1 MKNPTSRKK
10 LIISVLLL
18 IISTAIVI
26 YFWDEKS
33 SADEFITATVVE
45 GDISNNVMAT
55 GVVQAITT
63 VQVGSQQSGTI
74 SWLGADFNSQVK
86 KGQIIARLDPSTLQ
100 AQLDNVSASLQNAAA
115 AEEMARKA
123 YNQELAAIE
132 SSKSNLSMLA
142 IQSKDSNRLAT
153 RNKELANVISA
164 RELELSIANAQM
176 AEARYQQ
183 ALAQVKQVEASASSA
198 KVRIDQTIA
207 QVDQIK
213 ANLQQAKINLE
224 RTIISSPI
232 DGIVIS
238 RNVDVGQTVAASLQA
253 PTLFTIA
260 NDLSKMQVLVNID
273 EADVGSIKEGQTVN
287 FTVDAFPKD
296 TFHGVILQ
304 VRFNPITTQNVVIY
318 NAVVNFDNPQGK
330 LRPGM
335 TANVTIPVEHRESVL
350 LIPNAALR
358 FKPSSEELEKLSETS
373 KTPQDKPNQST
384 RRQNRDKTDARTS
397 PSDDGGSVEP
407 QRVTIWTLNAENKF
421 EPRKLHIGITDGK
434 VTEVISGNIK
444 KGDKVVVSKVGAN
457 QSSPQ
462 PKTSSPFSS
471 RPPTSGRRGV

>member
-1 MKNPTSRKK
+1 MKTPTSRKK
-10 LIISVLLL
+10 LIILVFLL
-18 IISTAIVI
+18 IISTVI
-26 YFWDEKS
+26 ATYFWDEKS

-55 GVVQAITT
+55 GVIQAITT

-100 AQLDNVSASLQNAAA
+100 AQLDNVLASLQNAIT

-132 SSKSNLSMLA
+132 SSKANLSMLA

-176 AEARYQQ
+176 ADARYQQ
-183 ALAQVKQVEASASSA
+183 ALAQVKQAEASASSA
-198 KVRIDQTIA
+198 KVKIDQTIA
-207 QVDQIK
+207 QVNQIK

-224 RTIISSPI
+224 RTIINSPI

-273 EADVGSIKEGQTVN
+273 EADVGSIKEGQIVN

-296 TFHGVILQ
+296 IFRGAILQ

-335 TANVTIPVEHRESVL
+335 TANVTIPIEHRENVL

-373 KTPQDKPNQST
+373 KTVQDKPNQST

-397 PSDDGGSVEP
+397 PNDSDLAEIHK
-407 QRVTIWTLNAENKF
+407 VTIWTLNSENKY
-421 EPRKLHIGITDGK
+421 ESRRLKIGITDGK

-444 KGDKVVVSKVGAN
+444 KGDKIVVSKVGTN
-457 QSSPQ
+457 KSTQTQS
-462 PKTSSPFSS
+462 SSPFDN
-471 RPPTSGRRGV
+471 RPRMSTGRRGV

>member
-1 MKNPTSRKK
+1 MKNPTSKKK
-10 LIISVLLL
+10 LFISIFLL
-18 IISTAIVI
+18 IISITSVI

-45 GDISNNVMAT
+45 GDISNNVTAT

-100 AQLDNVSASLQNAAA
+100 AQLDNVSASLQNAVT

-132 SSKSNLSMLA
+132 SSKANLSMLA
-142 IQSKDSNRLAT
+142 IQSQDSNRLAT
-153 RNKELANVISA
+153 RNKELASVISA

-273 EADVGSIKEGQTVN
+273 EADVGNIKEGQTVN

-296 TFHGVILQ
+296 VFQGVILQ

-318 NAVVNFDNPQGK
+318 NAVVNFDNPEGK

-335 TANVTIPVEHRESVL
+335 TANVTIPIEHRESVL

-384 RRQNRDKTDARTS
+384 RRQNRDKTDTRTS
-397 PSDDGGSVEP
+397 PSDDGLVEP

-421 EPRKLHIGITDGK
+421 ESRRLKIGITDGK

-444 KGDKVVVSKVGAN
+444 KGDKIVVSKVGTN

>member
-1 MKNPTSRKK
+1 MKSPTSRKK
-10 LIISVLLL
+10 LFIYILLL
-18 IISTAIVI
+18 IISITSVI

-45 GDISNNVMAT
+45 GDISNDVMAT
-55 GVVQAITT
+55 GVIQAITT

-100 AQLDNVSASLQNAAA
+100 AQLDSVSASLQNAMA
-115 AEEMARKA
+115 AEEITRKA
-123 YNQELAAIE
+123 YSQELAAIE
-132 SSKSNLSMLA
+132 SSKANLTMLA
-142 IQSKDSNRLAT
+142 IQSEDASRLVK
-153 RNKELANVISA
+153 RNKELSNVISA
-164 RELELSIANAQM
+164 RDLESSIANAQM

-183 ALAQVKQVEASASSA
+183 ALAQLKQVEAAASSA
-198 KVRIDQTIA
+198 KVKIDQAVA
-207 QVDQIK
+207 QVEQIK
-213 ANLQQAKINLE
+213 ATLQQAKINLE

-232 DGIVIS
+232 DGTVIS

-273 EADVGSIKEGQTVN
+273 EADVGNIKEGQKVN

-296 TFHGVILQ
+296 VFQGVILQ
-304 VRFNPITTQNVVIY
+304 LRFNPITTQNVVIY

-335 TANVTIPVEHRESVL
+335 TANVTIPIEHRENVL

-358 FKPSSEELEKLSETS
+358 FKPSAEELEKLSQT
-373 KTPQDKPNQST
+373 KLQDKSSQPTN
-384 RRQNRDKTDARTS
+384 RQNRDK
-397 PSDDGGSVEP
+397 SDIKKSSSDGDSAEIH
-407 QRVTIWTLNAENKF
+407 RATIWTLNSENKF
-421 EPRKLHIGITDGK
+421 ESRRLKIGITDGK

-444 KGDKVVVSKVGAN
+444 KGDKIVVSKVGTTKSTQT
-457 QSSPQ
+457 QS
-462 PKTSSPFSS
+462 SSPFDN
-471 RPPTSGRRGV
+471 RPRMSTGRRGV